1 MLQLTICP
9 ECSRAP
15 VADDAGESAHWCA
28 HSGVLIL
35 TSKATGARMAWSD
48 ITPDELPQILAF
60 IGNARRGA
68 TVREAMRAT
77 PRTTPH

>member
-1 MLQLTICP
+1 MKPITPERQRAFADNYKSMLGHYAEAKRKTHHAMYHP
-9 ECSRAP
+9 
-15 VADDAGESAHWCA
+15 
-28 HSGVLIL
+28 
-35 TSKATGARMAWSD
+35 D